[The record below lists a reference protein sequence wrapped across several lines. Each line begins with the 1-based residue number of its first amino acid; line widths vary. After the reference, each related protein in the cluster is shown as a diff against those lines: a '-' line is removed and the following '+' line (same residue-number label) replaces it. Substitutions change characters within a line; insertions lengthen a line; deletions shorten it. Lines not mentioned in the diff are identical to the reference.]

1 MEVTY
6 DQFIQLQNRVMLLE
20 GGNATIQVIQE
31 ADVSELT
38 KKFDRLLDYLEG
50 FFGVGNIKMTDIKRV
65 VTGSSSSQSS
75 NTQTTTSSNLEIEDL
90 RNEITRL
97 SQSLRASNERMER
110 LLNYLSLWIDAGD
123 NLNMKDI
130 KSAVE

>member
-50 FFGVGNIKMTDIKRV
+50 FFGAGNIKMTDIKRV
-65 VTGSSSSQSS
+65 VGSSSSS
-75 NTQTTTSSNLEIEDL
+75 TKPRTTTSSSNVEIEDL

-97 SQSLRASNERMER
+97 SQSLRASNERVEK
-110 LLNYLSLWIDAGD
+110 LLNYLAAWIDVGD
-123 NLNMKDI
+123 NVNMKDI
-130 KSAVE
+130 KSVVE

>member
-1 MEVTY
+1 MNVTY
-6 DQFIQLQNRVMLLE
+6 QQFAELQDRVMLLE

-50 FFGVGNIKMTDIKRV
+50 FFGAGNIKMTDIKRV
-65 VTGSSSSQSS
+65 VGSSSSSSHSSSTQSS
-75 NTQTTTSSNLEIEDL
+75 TSNLEIEDL

-97 SQSLRASNERMER
+97 SQSLRASNERVEK
-110 LLNYLSLWIDAGD
+110 LLNYLAAWIDVGD
-123 NLNMKDI
+123 NVNMKDI
-130 KSAVE
+130 KSVVE